1 MKFRKH
7 DIQNVD
13 PETAERIM
21 AEHPADWQ
29 MDRVL
34 EKSLRRAK
42 KAETVSA
49 DVPRRFSARAIAAF
63 ACAGLVLAGGTVMFF
78 SYRSA
83 KNGYRAPNDPAS
95 AVEENNTP
103 VAEQPLSTIDGTIDL
118 VHEEDGITVF
128 GLTPSKDG
136 VEEFAQRAYEEGSH
150 PVHYSA
156 VDITGL
162 DVILANLRAI
172 RDNTAPYYNVTP
184 KEITEKFGFRVFK
197 NEDNCESY
205 LLTENAVC
213 VLGCG
218 FGGLGTTSFAVA
230 DLDPSTEGY
239 ELYYTYSWGSGILRS
254 QVDMIGLADLS
265 QPLDLNRY
273 PYTIPHINMVL
284 RNENGRLITCAA
296 AANGGNITSF
306 VDMNLAAGEKT
317 GEFIMQ
323 DNRLVYK
330 PLYAD
335 PVTTATTAKPEVTTN
350 TEPPV
355 TTTAV
360 TTVISPPVQTTTEPQ
375 VSRPMDALLFDVVD
389 RNGKV
394 ADYGGDVQAFL
405 ALAAEQQLHLPDGDW
420 TQIVP
425 KEIEQ
430 KYDFRIFR
438 RDAGISADCFLVR
451 NGRITKLGESSG
463 RCGITQL
470 ALADID
476 NNGTPE
482 LYYAYLW
489 GSGTTDLQDPGNTE
503 LGLDGYDFSTGKVFR
518 LGHWQEEEI
527 ELLPGPFSL
536 YPKSDALYLCDHTN
550 KHCDH
555 QNGYCCRNGNTITAQ
570 IVADESG
577 IHLKT
582 FG

>member
-7 DIQNVD
+7 DIQTVD

-63 ACAGLVLAGGTVMFF
+63 ACAGLALAGGMTMFF

-83 KNGYRAPNDPAS
+83 QNGYRTPIDPAS

-103 VAEQPLSTIDGTIDL
+103 VAEQPLSTIDL
-118 VHEEDGITVF
+118 VYEEDGITVF

-136 VEEFAQRAYEEGSH
+136 VEEFAQRAYQEGSH
-150 PVHYSA
+150 PVHYSS
-156 VDITGL
+156 VDLTGL
-162 DVILANLRAI
+162 DVVLANLRAI

-197 NEDNCESY
+197 NKDNCESY

-239 ELYYTYSWGSGILRS
+239 ELYYTYSWGSGIHRS
-254 QVDMIGLADLS
+254 QVGVIGLADLS
-265 QPLDLNRY
+265 QPLDLDLNRY
-273 PYTIPHINMVL
+273 PYTMPNIDMVL
-284 RNENGRLITCAA
+284 HNENGRLITCVAS
-296 AANGGNITSF
+296 ANESTLTSF

-323 DNRLVYK
+323 DGRLIYK

-335 PVTTATTAKPEVTTN
+335 PVTTTETTKPHVTTA
-350 TEPPV
+350 TEPHVSTTTESESHV
-355 TTTAV
+355 TTTV
-360 TTVISPPVQTTTEPQ
+360 TTVISPPVQTTAEPQ
-375 VSRPMDALLFDVVD
+375 VSRPMDAVIFDVVD
-389 RNGKV
+389 SEGKV

-405 ALAAEQQLHLPDGDW
+405 ALAAKQQLHLPDGDW

-438 RDAGISADCFLVR
+438 RDAGISADCYLER
-451 NGRITKLGESSG
+451 NGRITKLGESFGLSG
-463 RCGITQL
+463 IGQL

-482 LYYAYLW
+482 LYYVYLW
-489 GSGTTDLQDPGNTE
+489 GSGITH
-503 LGLDGYDFSTGKVFR
+503 LGLDGYDFSTDKVFE
-518 LGHWQEEEI
+518 LGHWNEEEI
-527 ELLPGPFSL
+527 EFLPGPFSL

-577 IHLKT
+577 FHLEK
-582 FG
+582 FW